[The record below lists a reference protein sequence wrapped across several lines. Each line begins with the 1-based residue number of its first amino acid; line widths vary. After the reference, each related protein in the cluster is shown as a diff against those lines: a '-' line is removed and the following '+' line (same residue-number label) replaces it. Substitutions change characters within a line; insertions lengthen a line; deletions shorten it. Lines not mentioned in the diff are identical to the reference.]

1 MRQVLIFLST
11 SKMHQRK
18 ISEDRTRLE
27 RLSRNS
33 TGVKEAE
40 FAGPRDDIEEV
51 PERLSAAKQQE
62 KDRMLMIIFGIMV
75 FVGLGNKIFNKLM
88 TIPMHNYANFLNLMT
103 TFMYVPVTFAYI
115 IPAIKKGWIPIE
127 QTQLPKTPFCVM
139 GALDSLAGIMQ
150 VFAVTYLPGPLV
162 ILLTQAAI
170 PINMVLCKL
179 ILKAE
184 YNRFQYVGALI
195 VAGGIATVLVPSI
208 TGGGDITWAIVLIL
222 SCVPMTLSSVY
233 KEIALGETE
242 LDPMYLNGWIAVFQ
256 CSFAFLLCVPAS
268 LVSEPPVAIEDLPQ
282 NMLNG
287 AKCFVGIS
295 SQTCEAGD
303 DECTADNCFP
313 NAPLFV
319 TIYLVFNQLYNLF
332 ILLLIKYG
340 SSNLLWM
347 ALTLMVPLGN
357 VAFTLPF
364 VPEHQALEPTDIIG
378 LVLIC
383 LGLGCYRFAAGLYEE
398 YYGDGLTGPQRL
410 MSAHDLR
417 DDKEILNP
425 FLADQEGQQR
435 RSTSAHN
442 QMSLQSVPEDDGGN
456 TDEL

>member
-1 MRQVLIFLST
+1 
-11 SKMHQRK
+11 MHQRK
-18 ISEDRTRLE
+18 LSEDRTRLE

-40 FAGPRDDIEEV
+40 FAGPREDVEEV
-51 PERLSAAKQQE
+51 PERLSAAKQKE

-75 FVGLGNKIFNKLM
+75 IVGLGNKIFNKLM

-103 TFMYVPVTFAYI
+103 TFCYVPVTFAYI
-115 IPAIKKGWIPIE
+115 IPAINKGWIPKE
-127 QTQLPKTPFCVM
+127 QTELPKKPFMVM
-139 GALDSLAGIMQ
+139 GGLDSLAGIMQ

-179 ILKAE
+179 ILHAE
-184 YNRFQYVGALI
+184 YNGFQYTGAI
-195 VAGGIATVLVPSI
+195 VVAAGIATVLIPTM

-256 CSFAFLLCVPAS
+256 ASFALVLCVPAS
-268 LVSEPPVAIEDLPQ
+268 MASDPPVSVENLPQ
-282 NMLNG
+282 NLYDG

-295 SQTCEAGD
+295 TITCDPGD
-303 DECTADNCFP
+303 DDCVADDCYP
-313 NAPLFV
+313 NGPLFV

-364 VPEHQALEPTDIIG
+364 MPEHEPLRATDIIG

-383 LGLGCYRFAAGLYEE
+383 FGLGCYRFAAGLYHE
-398 YYGDGLTGPQRL
+398 YYGDHSTGPQRL
-410 MSAHDLR
+410 MSAADLR
-417 DDKEILNP
+417 DDKEIMNP
-425 FLADQEGQQR
+425 FLADERQSESR
-435 RSTSAHN
+435 RSSN
-442 QMSLQSVPEDDGGN
+442 QVSLQAVPEDEEGN

>member
-1 MRQVLIFLST
+1 
-11 SKMHQRK
+11 MHQRK

-33 TGVKEAE
+33 TGVKEAD
-40 FAGPRDDIEEV
+40 FSGPREDIEEV
-51 PERLSAAKQQE
+51 EDRLTAKKQQE
-62 KDRMLMIIFGIMV
+62 KDRMLMIIFVCMV
-75 FVGLGNKIFNKLM
+75 FVGLGNKVFNKLM
-88 TIPMHNYANFLNLMT
+88 TIPMHNYANFLNLLT
-103 TFMYVPVTFAYI
+103 TFVYVPVTFAYI
-115 IPAIKKGWIPIE
+115 IPAVSKGWIPKE
-127 QTQLPKTPFCVM
+127 QTELPKKPFVVM

-170 PINMVLCKL
+170 PINMILCKL

-184 YNRFQYVGALI
+184 YNKFQYTGALI
-195 VAGGIATVLVPSI
+195 VAAGIATVLVPSM
-208 TGGGDITWAIVLIL
+208 TGAGDVTWAIILIL

-256 CSFAFLLCVPAS
+256 LIFSLFLCVPAS
-268 LVSEPPVAIEDLPQ
+268 LTSDPPVAIKDLPQ
-282 NMLNG
+282 NLYDGM
-287 AKCFVGIS
+287 KCYVGIS
-295 SQTCEAGD
+295 SKVCDAGD
-303 DECTADNCFP
+303 DNCKHDKCFP
-313 NAPLFV
+313 YAPIFV
-319 TIYLVFNQLYNLF
+319 TIYLIFNQLYNLL

-340 SSNLLWM
+340 SSNLLWL

-364 VPEHQALEPTDIIG
+364 VPEHQSLKATDIIG
-378 LVLIC
+378 LILIC
-383 LGLGCYRFAAGLYEE
+383 SGLGCYRFAASIYHD
-398 YYGDGLTGPQRL
+398 YYGDHSTGPQRL
-410 MSAHDLR
+410 LNAADLR

-425 FLADQEGQQR
+425 FLSEER
-435 RSTSAHN
+435 HERVTSTNRSTHN
-442 QMSLQSVPEDDGGN
+442 HVALTAVPEDDDGQ